1 MVKFCR
7 QCGSWLNHI
16 INPVEKGR
24 DDQGKEIIL
33 NPEGVLSYKCGQCGE
48 IDHVVEKCL
57 FVNELA
63 GNAHDYQLSPNMI
76 YDATLPRTKQ
86 LPCSNPQCPSR
97 VPQGSQGVPQGNPE
111 IIMFQYN
118 PEMYNIGYMC
128 SVCLHYWKNERKN

>member
-7 QCGSWLNHI
+7 RCGSWLNHI
-16 INPVEKGR
+16 INPVRKGK
-24 DDQGKEIIL
+24 DDQGKDIIL
-33 NPEGVLSYKCGQCGE
+33 EQEGVLSYKCGQCGE
-48 IDHVVEKCL
+48 IDEVVEKCL

-76 YDATLPRTKQ
+76 YDATLPRTTQ
-86 LPCSNPQCPSR
+86 IPCSNPQCPSH
-97 VPQGSQGVPQGNPE
+97 VGGHPPPE

-128 SVCLHYWKNERKN
+128 AVCLHYWKNERKN